1 MPLGGPGARLE
12 IWRGDREGLQRAR
25 PRGLFSRP
33 DEGMAGVYLLLLLRP
48 LLLLLVF
55 QVLLQHIGMFSSL
68 NPPPSAPKKS
78 T

>member
-1 MPLGGPGARLE
+1 
-12 IWRGDREGLQRAR
+12 
-25 PRGLFSRP
+25 
-33 DEGMAGVYLLLLLRP
+33 MAGVYLLLSLRP